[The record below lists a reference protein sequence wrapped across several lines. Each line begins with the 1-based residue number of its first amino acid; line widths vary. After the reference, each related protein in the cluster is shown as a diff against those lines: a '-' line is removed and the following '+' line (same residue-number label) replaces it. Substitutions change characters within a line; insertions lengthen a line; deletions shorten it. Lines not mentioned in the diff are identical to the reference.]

1 LIGVCLVSYGI
12 DDEELEALRR
22 KKLLEMRK
30 QLEEEQRRRQ
40 LEAELEARR
49 QAVLRGI
56 LTERARE
63 RLSNLKLVKPELA
76 RAAEDLIIQLVQAGR
91 LSTPVTDEQ
100 VKSILL
106 ELDSRSR
113 RRFEIKFKRK

>member
-1 LIGVCLVSYGI
+1 MIGVCLVSYGI

>member
-1 LIGVCLVSYGI
+1 MEYTY
-12 DDEELEALRR
+12 DDEELEAIRR
-22 KKLLEMRK
+22 RKLLEMRR
-30 QLEEEQRRRQ
+30 QLEEEERRKQ

-49 QAVLRGI
+49 QAVLRGL
-56 LTERARE
+56 LTEKARE

-91 LSTPVTDEQ
+91 LPTPVTDEQ